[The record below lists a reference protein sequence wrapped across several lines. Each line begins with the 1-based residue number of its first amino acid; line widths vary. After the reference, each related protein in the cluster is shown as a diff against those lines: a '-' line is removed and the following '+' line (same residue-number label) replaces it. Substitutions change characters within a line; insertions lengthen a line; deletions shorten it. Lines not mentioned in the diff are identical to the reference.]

1 MVQTKDSFFLV
12 IEGLD
17 GSGKTEIS
25 RRLVQVLESTH
36 QDQVKLTFEPHD
48 PSCSGLFIRQILM
61 NRLKGVSPRTLALA
75 FAANRADHCEREI
88 AKYLKPGGKRIVL
101 CDRYYL
107 SSLVY
112 QSTAELTLD
121 DVMTLNSGAMQ
132 PDLTIFL
139 DASDRTCY
147 ERMRRRPEDKQLFEK
162 NLRETRRKYA
172 LAIDFLRGRGETI
185 VEVQAD
191 PSIDEVLGD
200 ILTVLAEH
208 GPKWL
213 ITQRPFSTAT
223 LPRVFSLNGSADL
236 RVEDVARDVEKHWGL
251 LCLRSERALL
261 ESIGAFAKEVDDL
274 IEEMSYNDL
283 GALFLDCIAQSG
295 YTVFDRLPW
304 TDLDAF
310 ELQYEMPLNATQRGT
325 ALLLGEAQRYAV
337 IAKKVLLLEQL
348 SDFMFILDPNP
359 SHLVNTHYER
369 AVVQYGNGGSSLSP
383 STRVIERSD
392 IAGLVLASSLY
403 LYLDEH
409 YLTISGLGRKDMFFD
424 VIREL
429 GLDWQWDK
437 ASPSSVAMTHSKDE
451 PVDARAR
458 SLVGR
463 SSGVCE

>member
-1 MVQTKDSFFLV
+1 MVQTNESFFLV

-17 GSGKTEIS
+17 GSGKTEIA
-25 RRLVQVLESTH
+25 RRLVQVVQATH
-36 QDQVKLTFEPHD
+36 EDQVKLTFEPHD
-48 PSCSGLFIRQILM
+48 PSCAGLFIRQVLM
-61 NRLKGVSPRTLALA
+61 NTLKGVSPRTLALA
-75 FAANRADHCEREI
+75 FAANRADHCDREI
-88 AKYLKPGGKRIVL
+88 AKYLKRGDKRIVL

-112 QSTAELTLD
+112 QSTAELGLE
-121 DVMTLNSGAMQ
+121 DVMALNAGARP

-172 LAIDFLRGRGETI
+172 LAIDFLRERGETI

-191 PSIDEVLGD
+191 PSIDEVLGI
-200 ILTVLAEH
+200 ILEVLAEH

-213 ITQRPFSTAT
+213 ITQRPFSVAS
-223 LPRVFSLNGSADL
+223 LPQVFWLNGSADL
-236 RVEDVARDVEKHWGL
+236 RVKDVARDVAKHWKL
-251 LCLRSERALL
+251 LSLRSERALF
-261 ESIGAFAKEVDDL
+261 ESIGAFRQEVDKL

-283 GALFLDCIAQSG
+283 GALFLDCIVQSG
-295 YTVFDRLPW
+295 YSVIDRLPW

-310 ELQYEMPLNATQRGT
+310 ELRYEMPLRAIQRGT
-325 ALLLGEAQRYAV
+325 ALMLGEAQRYAV

-359 SHLVNTHYER
+359 SHLVNSHYER
-369 AVVQYGNGGSSLSP
+369 DLVHYGDSGTSLSP
-383 STRVIERSD
+383 STRVIERAD
-392 IAGLVLASSLY
+392 IARLVLASSLH

-409 YLTISGLGRKDMFFD
+409 YLTVSGLGRKGMFFD
-424 VIREL
+424 AIREL

-437 ASPSSVAMTHSKDE
+437 VSQSSGARTHWKDE
-451 PVDARAR
+451 PADG
-458 SLVGR
+458 LIHPLG
-463 SSGVCE
+463 

>member
-17 GSGKTEIS
+17 GSGKTQIS
-25 RRLVQVLESTH
+25 RRLVQILQSTH
-36 QDQVKLTFEPHD
+36 KDQVKLTFEPHD
-48 PSCSGLFIRQILM
+48 PSCSGLFIRQVLM

-75 FAANRADHCEREI
+75 FAANRADHCDREI
-88 AKYLKPGGKRIVL
+88 DKYLKPGDKRIVL

-112 QSTAELTLD
+112 QSSDELTLD
-121 DVMTLNSGAMQ
+121 DVMAFNAGARQ

-162 NLRETRRKYA
+162 NLRETRRKYG
-172 LAIDFLRGRGETI
+172 LAIEFLRQRGETI

-191 PSIDEVLGD
+191 PPIDEVLGS
-200 ILTVLAEH
+200 ILTVLDEH

-223 LPRVFSLNGSADL
+223 LPQVFSLNGSADL
-236 RVEDVARDVEKHWGL
+236 RVKDVARDLSKHWGL
-251 LCLRSERALL
+251 LSLGSERALF
-261 ESIGAFAKEVDDL
+261 ESISAFGREVDKL
-274 IEEMSYNDL
+274 IQELSYNDL
-283 GALFLDCIAQSG
+283 GALFLDCIGRSG
-295 YTVFDRLPW
+295 YTVLDRLPW

-310 ELQYEMPLNATQRGT
+310 ELQYEMPLHATQRGT

-337 IAKKVLLLEQL
+337 IAKKVLLLEQF
-348 SDFMFILDPNP
+348 SDFMFVLDPNP
-359 SHLVNTHYER
+359 SHLVNSHYER
-369 AVVQYGNGGSSLSP
+369 DLVHYGDNGGTSLSP

-392 IAGLVLASSLY
+392 IARLVLASSLY
-403 LYLDEH
+403 SYLDEH
-409 YLTISGLGRKDMFFD
+409 YLTVSALGQKDIFFN
-424 VIREL
+424 VIRDL

-437 ASPSSVAMTHSKDE
+437 VGLPSVAATHSDDE
-451 PVDARAR
+451 PVDGGIPEP
-458 SLVGR
+458 VGR
-463 SSGVCE
+463 S